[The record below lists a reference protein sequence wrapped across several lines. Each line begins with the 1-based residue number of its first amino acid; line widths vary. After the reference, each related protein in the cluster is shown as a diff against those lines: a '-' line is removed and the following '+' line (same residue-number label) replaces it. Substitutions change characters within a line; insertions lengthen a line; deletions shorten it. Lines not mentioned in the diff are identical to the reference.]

1 MERPEN
7 TVTLLHFSAEYPELV
22 VSLNRSPAVES
33 RDEFAA
39 CADLWY
45 VKCKFCGI
53 SISHHEADHI
63 AASRH
68 GSNATVYNIGT
79 DCPGFLL

>member
-22 VSLNRSPAVES
+22 VSLNRSSES

-45 VKCKFCGI
+45 VKCKFCSI
-53 SISHHEADHI
+53 SIFYHEVDHI
-63 AASRH
+63 VASRH
-68 GSNATVYNIGT
+68 GSNATVYNIGK
-79 DCPGFLL
+79 DCSGFLL